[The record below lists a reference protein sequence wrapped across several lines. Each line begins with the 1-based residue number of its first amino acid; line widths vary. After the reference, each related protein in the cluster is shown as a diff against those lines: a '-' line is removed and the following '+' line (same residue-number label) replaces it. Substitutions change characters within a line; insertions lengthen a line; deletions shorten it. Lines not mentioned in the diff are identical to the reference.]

1 MRNKMSFCS
10 EAFRLLIAPIL
21 VISFL
26 ILPFTIAEA
35 QRDRQKAQPTTS
47 QPGSSDQ
54 SHEGKTKL
62 TVVRRV
68 NQARVTPS
76 VAKAIASTPALRHVL
91 SVQGTLIKPTA
102 GNSLLQVEG
111 GGYIAVGGTVEAN
124 PSEAKF
130 WALPGGII
138 HFTACW
144 CPNLDGADDCRFDGS
159 PTRGACKGQGCCAF
173 AEGDIYPDGSVK
185 TY

>member
-1 MRNKMSFCS
+1 MRNKMSLCR
-10 EAFRLLIAPIL
+10 EAFKLLIAPVL
-21 VISFL
+21 VISIL
-26 ILPFTIAEA
+26 ILPFTIAGA
-35 QRDRQKAQPTTS
+35 QRGRPKTQPTTS
-47 QPGSSDQ
+47 QPDSSDQ
-54 SHEGKTKL
+54 SHEGRTRL
-62 TVVRRV
+62 TVERRV

-76 VAKAIASTPALRHVL
+76 VAKAITSTPALRHVL

-102 GNSLLQVEG
+102 GNSLLQVSG

-138 HFTACW
+138 HYTACW
-144 CPNLDGADDCRFDGS
+144 CPNLDGQDNCRFAGS
-159 PTRGACKGQGCCAF
+159 PNRGACTGQGCCQF
-173 AEGDIYPDGSVK
+173 AEGDIYPDGTVK